1 MTAIWRTGAA
11 ALAMIVAAPATA
23 QHWVGSWATSA
34 IKPNGEQALPAAQ
47 ATGGTVR
54 QIVRVSIGGRAFRV
68 RFSNAFGSTAL
79 RISGAHVA
87 LAAGP
92 GNPATRAGSD
102 RPLTF
107 SGRSDVAIPPGADWW
122 SDPVAM
128 PLPALADVAISIR
141 FAELPEQQTVHTGA
155 RTRSWIAPGDA
166 LSDAKFTGATPVER
180 WFQIGGIAVDALR
193 SARAI
198 VTLGDSITD
207 GYGVKPDSNTR
218 WTDGLA
224 RRLAA
229 GRETRDVG
237 VLNQGI
243 GGNCVLIECI
253 GPNALARFDRDVLS
267 QPGVR
272 YLILLEGINDLGALT
287 RERPATPDE
296 HRAHVARIIAGYAQ
310 IVARARAKGIVAIG
324 GTVMPYIGSDYYHPD
339 AANEA
344 DRQAVNAW
352 IRTPGNFD
360 AVIDFDRAT
369 RDPAHPDRLL
379 PAYDSG
385 DHLHPSA
392 AGYQAMADAVP
403 LTLFAR

>member
-1 MTAIWRTGAA
+1 MTIWRTGAA
-11 ALAMIVAAPATA
+11 ALLIMLADPAAA
-23 QHWVGSWATSA
+23 QHWVGSWATSV
-34 IKPNGEQALPAAQ
+34 IKPNDAQMLPTAQ
-47 ATGGTVR
+47 AIGGTVR
-54 QIVRVSIGGRAFRV
+54 QIVRMSIGGRSFRV
-68 RFSNAFGSTAL
+68 RFSNAFGTSAL

-87 LAAGP
+87 FAAGP
-92 GNPATRAGSD
+92 GNPAIRPGSD
-102 RPLTF
+102 RALTF
-107 SGRSDVAIPPGADWW
+107 AGRREVVIPPGADWW

-128 PLPALADVAISIR
+128 PVPALADIAISVR
-141 FAELPEQQTVHTGA
+141 FADLPEQQTVHTGA
-155 RTRSWIAPGDA
+155 RTRSWIASGDA
-166 LSDAKFTGATPVER
+166 LSDATFAGATPAER
-180 WFQIGGIAVDALR
+180 WFQIGGIAVDAAPR
-193 SARAI
+193 ARAI
-198 VTLGDSITD
+198 VALGDSITD

-218 WTDGLA
+218 WTDSLA

-229 GRETRDVG
+229 GRATRDVG
-237 VLNQGI
+237 VLNHGI

-403 LTLFAR
+403 LRLFAR

>member
-1 MTAIWRTGAA
+1 MTIWRTGAA
-11 ALAMIVAAPATA
+11 VLLIMLADPAVA
-23 QHWVGSWATSA
+23 QHWVGSWATSV
-34 IKPNGEQALPAAQ
+34 IKPNDAQMLPTAQ
-47 ATGGTVR
+47 AIGGTVR
-54 QIVRVSIGGRAFRV
+54 QIVRMSIGGRSFRV
-68 RFSNAFGSTAL
+68 RFSNAFGTGAL

-87 LAAGP
+87 FAAGP
-92 GNPATRAGSD
+92 GNPAIRPGSD
-102 RPLTF
+102 RALTF
-107 SGRSDVAIPPGADWW
+107 AGRREVAIPPGADWW

-128 PLPALADVAISIR
+128 PVPALADIAISVR
-141 FAELPEQQTVHTGA
+141 FADLPEQQTVHTGA
-155 RTRSWIAPGDA
+155 RTRSWIASGDA
-166 LSDAKFTGATPVER
+166 LSDATFAGATPAER
-180 WFQIGGIAVDALR
+180 WFQIGGIAVDAAPR
-193 SARAI
+193 ARAI
-198 VTLGDSITD
+198 VALGDSITD

-229 GRETRDVG
+229 GRATRDVG
-237 VLNQGI
+237 VLNHGI

-360 AVIDFDRAT
+360 AVIDFDRT
-369 RDPAHPDRLL
+369 THDPAQPDRLL
-379 PAYDSG
+379 PTYDSG

-392 AGYQAMADAVP
+392 TGYQAMADAVP
-403 LTLFAR
+403 LRLFAR